1 MTSPLSHPQSVPCL
15 QSTNRG
21 GLCMAPSFQIHP
33 THGPMCRLHL
43 FHHHRSLN
51 ARPNLQVRVNA
62 QDLAA
67 LDRLAEAYNLT
78 RADAFRKVL
87 HQLPFP
93 RAKCDADMYLELRKI
108 GVNINQIA
116 KRLNQGDNPD
126 FDVIQEHIHFLDSR
140 LDAIAHTLCQADGG
154 NS

>member
-1 MTSPLSHPQSVPCL
+1 
-15 QSTNRG
+15 
-21 GLCMAPSFQIHP
+21 
-33 THGPMCRLHL
+33 MCRLHL

-87 HQLPFP
+87 HQLPFHP
-93 RAKCDADMYLELRKI
+93 SKCDADTYLELRRI

-116 KRLNQGDNPD
+116 KCLNQGDKPD
-126 FDVIQEHIHFLDSR
+126 FDVIQEHLHVLDSR
-140 LDAIAHTLCQADGG
+140 LDTIALTLCQAGG
-154 NS
+154 GAS